1 MTKIRNEYVLSQKEN
16 NQLKIDLE
24 KMKNY
29 FENLPK
35 FPRKPDY
42 RQPIQNT
49 YKKRKQFYYDD
60 YEDSEESNSYVTEVR
75 RHPKSKKNV
84 IYEDE
89 IDGIPEYEPH
99 SPTESEGQEEE
110 QNYKIK
116 KRPPPSKQ
124 IHKPNQVK
132 GITKSIKM

>member
-35 FPRKPDY
+35 FPRKLDY

-116 KRPPPSKQ
+116 KRLPPSKQ